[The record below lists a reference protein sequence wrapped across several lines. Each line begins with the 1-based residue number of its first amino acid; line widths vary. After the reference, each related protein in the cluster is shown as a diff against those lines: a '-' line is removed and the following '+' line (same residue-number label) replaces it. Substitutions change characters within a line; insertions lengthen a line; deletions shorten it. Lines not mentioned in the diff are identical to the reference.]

1 MKITIKPESVNFD
14 ELKSKLEIKFPAYKF
29 SIRTK
34 NFLVCAKTGTIGANI
49 LLKKDKIVVVGNFP
63 SMGLQMLFTLSVVL
77 LGFVIPI
84 IIYFAA
90 FHGKFKTLEKEIAEY
105 LQKEYSL
112 Q

>member
-1 MKITIKPESVNFD
+1 MKVPIKPESVKFD
-14 ELKSKLEIKFPAYKF
+14 ELKSKLEAKFPSYTF
-29 SIRTK
+29 FVRSN
-34 NFLVCAKTGTIGANI
+34 NFLVCKKTGTIGSNV
-49 LLKKDKIVVVGNFP
+49 LLKKDKIIVVGNFP

-90 FHGKFKTLEKEIAEY
+90 FHGKFKALEKEIAEY
-105 LQKEYSL
+105 LQKEYPI